1 MIHLLDDWRS
11 VGTGEEMEGDALLA
25 CAHLRSLHRHIN
37 LGDVNFIGN
46 EARKRIEDMA
56 AKREAADR
64 LRRLEKKTRV
74 TKRALSINNEPS
86 SASIIGRDRNTDS
99 VMASLISPP
108 TQQKHTLRR
117 RPCLLHSRQL
127 GCVAWPQGQGAAIRR
142 PAATL

>member
-64 LRRLEKKTRV
+64 LRRLEKKNKSNKKGPLHQQRTILR
-74 TKRALSINNEPS
+74 INHRT
-86 SASIIGRDRNTDS
+86 G
-99 VMASLISPP
+99 
-108 TQQKHTLRR
+108 
-117 RPCLLHSRQL
+117 
-127 GCVAWPQGQGAAIRR
+127 
-142 PAATL
+142 